1 MPLDSGMWQSCV
13 VYIFQAFTLCT
24 MEFHWDRRKS
34 HHYYWPETPSFLICF
49 GVSCIK
55 FYFILKKNNYY
66 LKTFYQ
72 LHYYFFFFRGI
83 GGWKGREKGWRP
95 NSNVAKSVAGEQNEI
110 SGIGL
115 IKGDKVWSLLQG
127 SPSEAWWFKAADCQ
141 FGPHPCATEDLP
153 LFLGFIFGNI
163 LKHNVFSP
171 YSIATLLHTR

>member
-1 MPLDSGMWQSCV
+1 MHHGISLGQEEKSSLLLTRDSLLSYMFWGIMYQV
-13 VYIFQAFTLCT
+13 L
-24 MEFHWDRRKS
+24 
-34 HHYYWPETPSFLICF
+34 
-49 GVSCIK
+49 
-55 FYFILKKNNYY
+55 FYFEINNYY

-72 LHYYFFFFRGI
+72 LHYYFFFFKGI
-83 GGWKGREKGWRP
+83 GVWKGREKGWRP